1 MGGTMEDYL
10 DLLEESLVKK
20 SAILD
25 KIEEF
30 NLKQKDI
37 FSGNSVEPDFDRFDS
52 YVEEKGKLINEL
64 TALDNGFETLYE
76 RVADSL
82 KKNKADNADRIRR
95 LQDLIRE
102 ITDKSSSLQSEERA
116 NRELMEDYFNNARG
130 RIGKDR
136 TSLNAAYSYF
146 QAQRGSGGTESF
158 YVDSKQ

>member
-1 MGGTMEDYL
+1 MEEYL

-37 FSGNSVEPDFDRFDS
+37 FSGIGEEPDFDRFDS
-52 YVEEKGKLINEL
+52 YVAEKGKLINEL
-64 TALDNGFETLYE
+64 NALDNGFETLYE
-76 RVADSL
+76 RVSDAL
-82 KKNKADNADRIRR
+82 KENKKDNADRIAR

-102 ITDKSSSLQSEERA
+102 ITDKSSSLQSQERT
-116 NRELMEDYFNNARG
+116 NRELMEDYFQNAREQ
-130 RIGKDR
+130 IGKGR
-136 TSLNAAYSYF
+136 NSLNAAYSYF
-146 QAQRGSGGTESF
+146 QAQRGTGSSESL

>member
-1 MGGTMEDYL
+1 MEDYL

-37 FSGNSVEPDFDRFDS
+37 FSGDGEEPDFDRFDS
-52 YVEEKGKLINEL
+52 YVEEKSKLINEL
-64 TALDNGFETLYE
+64 NALDNGFETLYE
-76 RVADSL
+76 RVADTL
-82 KKNKADNADRIRR
+82 KENKKENAGRISR

-102 ITDKSSSLQSEERA
+102 ITDKSSSLQSQERT
-116 NRELMEDYFNNARG
+116 NRELMEDYFQNAREQ
-130 RIGKDR
+130 IGKGR
-136 TSLNAAYSYF
+136 NSLNAAYSYY
-146 QAQRGSGGTESF
+146 QAQRGSGTPESL

>member
-1 MGGTMEDYL
+1 MEDYL

-37 FSGNSVEPDFDRFDS
+37 FTKSGDDPDFDKFDS

-64 TALDNGFETLYE
+64 NALDNGFETLYE
-76 RVADSL
+76 RVADTL
-82 KKNKADNADRIRR
+82 KENKRDNADRIRR

-102 ITDKSSSLQSEERA
+102 ITDKSSSLQSQERA
-116 NRELMEDYFNNARG
+116 NRELMEDYFQNAREQ
-130 RIGKDR
+130 IGKGR
-136 TSLNAAYSYF
+136 NSLNAAFNYF
-146 QAQRGSGGTESF
+146 QTQRGVGGTESY

>member
-1 MGGTMEDYL
+1 MEDYL

-37 FSGNSVEPDFDRFDS
+37 FTGNTDAPDFDRFDS
-52 YVEEKGKLINEL
+52 YVEEKGKLIDEL
-64 TALDNGFETLYE
+64 NSLDNGFETMYE
-76 RVADSL
+76 RVADTL
-82 KKNKADNADRIRR
+82 KENKKGNADRIRR

-102 ITDKSSSLQSEERA
+102 ITDKSSSLQSQERA
-116 NRELMEDYFNNARG
+116 NRELMEDFFQNARG
-130 RIGKDR
+130 QIGKGR

-146 QAQRGSGGTESF
+146 QSQRAGTGTESF

>member
-1 MGGTMEDYL
+1 MDDYL

-37 FSGNSVEPDFDRFDS
+37 FFGNVEEPDFDRFDS

-64 TALDNGFETLYE
+64 NDLDNGFETLYE
-76 RVADSL
+76 RVADTL
-82 KKNKADNADRIRR
+82 KTNKTENSDRIRR

-102 ITDKSSSLQSEERA
+102 ITDKSSSLQSQERA
-116 NRELMEDYFNNARG
+116 NRELMEDFFQSARG
-130 RIGKDR
+130 QIGKGR
-136 TSLNAAYSYF
+136 NSLNAAYSYF
-146 QAQRGSGGTESF
+146 QAQRGGNGTESF

>member
-1 MGGTMEDYL
+1 MEVYL
-10 DLLEESLVKK
+10 DLLEDSLVKK

-37 FSGNSVEPDFDRFDS
+37 FTGNTDAPDFDRFDS
-52 YVEEKGKLINEL
+52 YVEEKGKLIDEL
-64 TALDNGFETLYE
+64 NSLDNGFETLYE
-76 RVADSL
+76 RVSDTL
-82 KKNKADNADRIRR
+82 KENRIRR

-102 ITDKSSSLQSEERA
+102 ITDKSSSLQSQERA
-116 NRELMEDYFNNARG
+116 NRELMEDFFQNARG
-130 RIGKDR
+130 QIGKGR

-146 QAQRGSGGTESF
+146 QSQRAGTGTESF

>member
-1 MGGTMEDYL
+1 MEDYL

-37 FSGNSVEPDFDRFDS
+37 FTGKGEDPDFERFDS
-52 YVEEKGKLINEL
+52 YVEEKGKLIDEL
-64 TALDNGFETLYE
+64 NSLDNGFETLYE
-76 RVADSL
+76 RVADTL
-82 KKNKADNADRIRR
+82 KENKKDNADRIRR

-102 ITDKSSSLQSEERA
+102 ITDKSSSLQSQERT
-116 NRELMEDYFNNARG
+116 NRELMEDYFQNAREQ
-130 RIGKDR
+130 IGKGR
-136 TSLNAAYSYF
+136 NSLNAAYSYY
-146 QAQRGSGGTESF
+146 QSQRGTGASESL

>member
-1 MGGTMEDYL
+1 MEDYL

-30 NLKQKDI
+30 NLKQRDI
-37 FSGNSVEPDFDRFDS
+37 FSGTGDNPDFDRFDS

-64 TALDNGFETLYE
+64 NALDNGFETLYE
-76 RVADSL
+76 RVADTL
-82 KKNKADNADRIRR
+82 KENKKENTGRIAR

-102 ITDKSSSLQSEERA
+102 ITDKSSSLQSQERT
-116 NRELMEDYFNNARG
+116 NRELMEDYFQNAREQ
-130 RIGKDR
+130 IGKGR
-136 TSLNAAYSYF
+136 NSLNAAFNYF
-146 QAQRGSGGTESF
+146 QTQRGVGGTESY